1 MPSRAEAAENRM
13 FSPALVAVVAA
24 CIIIV
29 AATVGAA
36 LWSNGAFLPRWV
48 QWNTTTLKVDTNGN
62 KEIENV
68 ILSNRHL
75 TIIDSEENHY
85 VTPNDWLVS
94 DVNIGDMVGDG
105 TPEVV
110 ALLWAKENDGGTYRL
125 PVAGFLPGFSQYI
138 YVFNYAD
145 GAIQPIWH
153 SSPLDFDAVD
163 IGSEAAREL
172 DVMLADGTMTRW
184 EWNDPG
190 LILDDADNS
199 AYVIVD

>member
-1 MPSRAEAAENRM
+1 MPSRAETAENRM

-24 CIIIV
+24 CIVVV

-36 LWSNGAFLPRWV
+36 LWSNGSFLPRWV
-48 QWNTTTLKVDTNGN
+48 QWNTATLKVDTNGN
-62 KEIENV
+62 NEIENV

-75 TIIDSEENHY
+75 TIIDSAGNHY

-110 ALLWAKENDGGTYRL
+110 ALLWVKENGGGTYQL

-145 GAIQPIWH
+145 GGIQPIWH
-153 SSPLDFDAVD
+153 SSPLDFEAVD
-163 IGSEAAREL
+163 VYSDSPREL
-172 DVMLADGTMTRW
+172 DVTLADGTVTIW

-190 LILDDADNS
+190 LILSGADS
-199 AYVIVD
+199 GAYVVVD